1 MLQAQ
6 RIKEINEAHEAR
18 KAKEQQALDA
28 ANKAYNEQLAK
39 EFEESR
45 VGQATKQFILAEEI
59 YARAGEQLK
68 NVQKNFF
75 YDKNK
80 ALATQEL
87 ERAAKQLEV
96 MKAQKVKEEN
106 QVFYDRQVVVE
117 REAHF
122 AKIS

>member
-1 MLQAQ
+1 M
-6 RIKEINEAHEAR
+6 
-18 KAKEQQALDA
+18 
-28 ANKAYNEQLAK
+28 
-39 EFEESR
+39 
-45 VGQATKQFILAEEI
+45 
-59 YARAGEQLK
+59 YARAGEQLQ

-87 ERAAKQLEV
+87 EKAAKQLEV

-122 AKIS
+122 AKISQKDRAQLSVQQARINPSKKEVEEIELAVHQIML